1 MVLDNND
8 YAHYHACVG
17 VLDWPH
23 GVRVSAGRGQGPFDP
38 VEPGAQPVPL
48 LKGLTDWLTW
58 TTTAPRPWTPVHPD
72 QARGNLFPFVTSGS
86 DPKVEVYAGG
96 LEEIGLSMAINDMLL
111 LVTGWPR
118 QDPVIRLFPVWR
130 LSAGAGPASFSGL
143 RAKGGFVISAAWNNA
158 TDEVS
163 GVKIVSDSGRRCA
176 LLSPWARA
184 THPGSVLVVGRN
196 GSEVPVHWRSG
207 DPRGAIVEWATT
219 KGAEYELHPV
229 P

>member
-1 MVLDNND
+1 M
-8 YAHYHACVG
+8 
-17 VLDWPH
+17 
-23 GVRVSAGRGQGPFDP
+23 SAGRAQGPFDP

-58 TTTAPRPWTPVHPD
+58 TTTAPRPWTPLHPD

-86 DPKVEVYAGG
+86 GNVEVYAGG
-96 LEEIGLSMAINDMLL
+96 LEEIGVSMAINDMLL

-130 LSAGAGPASFSGL
+130 MSDGAGSASFSGL
-143 RAKGGFVISAAWNNA
+143 RAKGGFVVSAAWNNA

-184 THPGSVLVVGRN
+184 TGPGSVLVLGSN
-196 GSEVPVHWRSG
+196 GSEIPVQWRNG

-219 KGAEYELHPV
+219 TGAAYELHPT